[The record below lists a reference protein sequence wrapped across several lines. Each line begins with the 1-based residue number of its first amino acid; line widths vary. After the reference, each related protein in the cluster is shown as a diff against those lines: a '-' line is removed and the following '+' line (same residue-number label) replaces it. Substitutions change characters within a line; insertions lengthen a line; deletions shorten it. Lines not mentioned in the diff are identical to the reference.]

1 MGTGQRYYARSRV
14 VKKCAAQTL
23 AFWSSARGTGRQK
36 CSSDAQSDKYG
47 SSSPHELLGTPCR
60 RELRQQQADRGAGK
74 QQAADQSDRYGES
87 PSQSCLPA

>member
-1 MGTGQRYYARSRV
+1 MGTGQRYYAPSRV

-23 AFWSSARGTGRQK
+23 AFWSSARGTGRHK
-36 CSSDAQSDKYG
+36 CSSGAQGDKNG
-47 SSSPHELLGTPCR
+47 GNSPHERLRTPGR
-60 RELRQQQADRGAGK
+60 RKLRQQQADRGASK